1 MYRHA
6 SLKLTT
12 ILLHPDQLVQ
22 PSLTETNLKHRQH
35 LQLEII
41 KNLASEKTVLLNFF
55 YLSRFQLPLR
65 GDLSIRYASP
75 LKTLQPEVLIQN
87 VYLSKV
93 CKSKTSFKVEGK
105 RYT

>member
-1 MYRHA
+1 
-6 SLKLTT
+6 L
-12 ILLHPDQLVQ
+12 P
-22 PSLTETNLKHRQH
+22 ETNLEHRQH

-41 KNLASEKTVLLNFF
+41 KNLVSEKTVLLNFF